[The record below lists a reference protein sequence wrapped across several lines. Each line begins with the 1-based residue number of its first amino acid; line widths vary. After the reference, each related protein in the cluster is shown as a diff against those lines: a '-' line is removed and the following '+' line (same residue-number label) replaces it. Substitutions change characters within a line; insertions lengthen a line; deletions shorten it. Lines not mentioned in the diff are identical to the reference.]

1 MKKHI
6 SQFRGMTDRVSAFV
20 QSITQWLKAIFSRI
34 QGFFQR
40 KDFREKLHNSRLSWE
55 ERLLL
60 MGLVIVAGIL
70 LLGIKLYENHR
81 SNQAAYAE
89 LDKTRA
95 VLLVSGQLRDEIHEQ
110 LKSSP
115 SSLATQKF
123 KQQLELI
130 QSSRIHSAIQQNRI
144 RNIRYKLEHW
154 QASAHWSVTDQ
165 QFVLNLLDGFIKE
178 EQRSLESRRADI
190 ELGNSIDQRLFIM
203 LLVTLVTLILF
214 AGYVLYKN
222 QLAMEQA
229 RNQLENNRQILQSI
243 IDNSS
248 TMVYVKD
255 MLGRFI
261 FTNKKFTELFG
272 EAGEFLDETQDE
284 IVLATRKTVELQET
298 MEIGLHTVHFYSIRF
313 PLLNKNSQVYA
324 TAGILTDISAL
335 IRKQEESKEK
345 EILHHTLQTQEHERM
360 EIGMELHDN
369 ITQLLASAKMMLDT
383 AIRETSRKDEHLEKA
398 RADVFTAIHEARKLS
413 HSLVVPGLENESLTD
428 AIIRLLEG
436 IKMDNRILVQLK
448 MVAQKKLN
456 GLDPSIRLA
465 VYRILQEQVNNILK
479 HAAASQVLVELRY
492 VADSL
497 QLLIQDDGVG
507 FDPNKS
513 KHGIGLTNIN
523 RRVRH
528 LGGDCRLHSVPGEG
542 CQLKILIPL

>member
-6 SQFRGMTDRVSAFV
+6 SQFRGMTDRVAAFV
-20 QSITQWLKAIFSRI
+20 QSITQWLKANFYRI
-34 QGFFQR
+34 QGFLQR

-95 VLLVSGQLRDEIHEQ
+95 VLLASGQLRDEILEQ

-123 KQQLELI
+123 MQQLELI

-144 RNIRYKLEHW
+144 RNMRYKLEHW

-436 IKMDNRILVQLK
+436 VKMDNRILVQLK